1 MASSTTRDVL
11 WSALR
16 DLPDDLVEEV
26 ADFVQFLRL
35 RHQVPDT
42 AVLSEASLAVA
53 WLTPEEDDAW
63 KNL

>member
-1 MASSTTRDVL
+1 MASSTTRDEL

-35 RHQVPDT
+35 RHHVPDT

-53 WLTPEEDDAW
+53 WLTPEEDEAW

>member
-16 DLPDDLVEEV
+16 DLPDDLVDQV
-26 ADFVQFLRL
+26 ADFVQFLRI

-42 AVLSEASLAVA
+42 ALLSQASLALA
-53 WLTPEEDDAW
+53 WLTPEEDEAW
-63 KNL
+63 KNV